1 MPDIDVLLVLKVMF
15 SVLFPIWLL
24 MSIYYIVK
32 RTFNVTITDVPKMK
46 QTIHRYDHSKTEK
59 YSFPFGSLFYHVDYI
74 SEETSSVKFVMKHRV
89 FDFNVLNEN
98 DTLTIKI
105 NDSFGIIKNI
115 DDYIKFFISEYHHLV
130 DGIDVYGSITKGET
144 IKEIIIDLFA
154 IHEFVIN
161 RLHKTILIEK
171 WIFNNRL
178 H

>member
-1 MPDIDVLLVLKVMF
+1 MPDINVLLVLKIMF
-15 SVLFPIWLL
+15 SVLFLIWLL
-24 MSIYYIVK
+24 MSVYYIVK
-32 RTFNVTITDVPKMK
+32 RVFNVTISDVPKMK
-46 QTIHRYDHSKTEK
+46 QIIRRYDYSKTEK
-59 YSFPFGSLFYHVDYI
+59 YSFPFGSLSYHVDYI

-130 DGIDVYGSITKGET
+130 DGIDVYGSVSKGET

-154 IHEFVIN
+154 IHEFVVN

-171 WIFNNRL
+171 WIFNNHL